1 MGIVPK
7 RFRLSSGKEGNRVEN
22 TGFYDKVMKLLKAV
36 LWSNTQKSH
45 LYPYLCVQSLISPNE
60 LSGCNSSTCE
70 ILN

>member
-36 LWSNTQKSH
+36 L
-45 LYPYLCVQSLISPNE
+45 
-60 LSGCNSSTCE
+60 
-70 ILN
+70 